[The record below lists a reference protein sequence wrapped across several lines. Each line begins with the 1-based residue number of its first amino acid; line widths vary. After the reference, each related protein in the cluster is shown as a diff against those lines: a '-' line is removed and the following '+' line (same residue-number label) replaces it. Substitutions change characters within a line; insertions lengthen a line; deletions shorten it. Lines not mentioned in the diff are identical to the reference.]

1 MSNSI
6 FKYLSIVSLVVGLI
20 VSLIGF
26 SESYNTTWAT
36 SSLVSGVSLLLFGIA
51 LLVLGAGLAVLAKE

>member
-1 MSNSI
+1 MSNSV
-6 FKYLSIVSLVVGLI
+6 FKYLGLASMVVGLI

-26 SESYNTTWAT
+26 SESYNTTWAST
-36 SSLVSGVSLLLFGIA
+36 GLATGVSWLLFGIA

>member
-6 FKYLSIVSLVVGLI
+6 FKYLSLVSLVVGLI

-26 SESYNTTWAT
+26 SESYNTTWAST
-36 SSLVSGVSLLLFGIA
+36 SLATGVSWLLFGIA
-51 LLVLGAGLAVLAKE
+51 LLVLGAGLAVLARE